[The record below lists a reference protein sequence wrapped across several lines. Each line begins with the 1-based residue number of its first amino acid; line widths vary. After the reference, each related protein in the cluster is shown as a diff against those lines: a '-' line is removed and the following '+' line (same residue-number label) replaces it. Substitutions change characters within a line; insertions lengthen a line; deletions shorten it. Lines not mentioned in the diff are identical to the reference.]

1 MSERMLRMAYNKVV
15 YGGKTLMDLTG
26 DSVTPDKLLAGE
38 TAHDKSGEAIA
49 GTCTFDVDSTDATV
63 TAAEILK
70 GKTGYAR
77 GSKVTGTMLNHG
89 AVTGSISGKDDSY
102 VVPVGYHDGSGVV
115 KIDDTEKAK
124 LVPSNIRSGVSVLGV
139 EGNMTGTED
148 VNAQTKTVS
157 PSTVQQTILP
167 DEGYN
172 YLSQIVVGAIPYVE
186 SSNSAGGTTVTIAG

>member
-1 MSERMLRMAYNKVV
+1 MAYNKVV

-89 AVTGSISGKDDSY
+89 AVTGIISGKDDSY

>member
-1 MSERMLRMAYNKVV
+1 MAYNKVV
-15 YGGKTLMDLTG
+15 YGGKPLMDLTG

-102 VVPVGYHDGSGVV
+102 VVPVGYHDGSGIVE
-115 KIDDTEKAK
+115 IDETEKAK
-124 LVPSNIRSGVSVLGV
+124 LVPGNIRSGVTVLGV

>member
-1 MSERMLRMAYNKVV
+1 MAYNKVV

-38 TAHDKSGEAIA
+38 TAHDKSGETIA

-63 TAAEILK
+63 TADEILK

-89 AVTGSISGKDDSY
+89 AVAGTISGKDDSY
-102 VVPVGYHDGSGVV
+102 VVPVGYHDGSGIVE
-115 KIDDTEKAK
+115 IDETEKAK
-124 LVPSNIRSGVSVLGV
+124 LVPGNIRSGVTVLGV

-157 PSTVQQTILP
+157 PTTVQQTILP

-172 YLSQIVVGAIPYVE
+172 YLSQIVVGTIPYVE